1 MIIANGTIETKIK
14 TGGGIDPDTDY
25 PIQPT
30 VSWGNPVPCQYCA
43 NHYSK
48 RGKANGETF
57 TVASY
62 EILIEEQSYE
72 AENLRLRDRNGRMI
86 GEFSVIEIEPLR
98 AVCQT
103 RILV

>member
-14 TGGGIDPDTDY
+14 TGGGIDPETDY
-25 PIQPT
+25 PSKTSVTWSKPI
-30 VSWGNPVPCQYCA
+30 PCQYRA
-43 NHYSK
+43 NNYSK
-48 RGKANGETF
+48 RGKVNGEAF

-62 EILIEEQSYE
+62 EILIEEQPYE
-72 AENLRLRDRNGRMI
+72 AECLRLRDMDGRTL

-98 AVCQT
+98 AVCQL

>member
-14 TGGGIDPDTDY
+14 TGGGIDPETDY
-25 PIQPT
+25 PIPPT
-30 VSWGNPVPCQYCA
+30 ISWGNPIPCQYRA

-48 RGKANGETF
+48 RGKANGEAF

-62 EILIEEQSYE
+62 EILIEEQSYD
-72 AENLRLRDRNGRMI
+72 AETLRLRDLDGRTL
-86 GEFSVIEIEPLR
+86 GDLSVIEIEPLR
-98 AVCQT
+98 AVCQI